1 MNRFTDKTVIVTG
14 AASGIGLA
22 TAKRFAEEG
31 ARLVLI
37 DKADGLDDAAAEFA
51 ADRTLAIK
59 ADVSDPEQVKNAVK
73 QAVDRFGGVDVL
85 FNNAGVAEMGE
96 PEELTDEQ
104 WHKVINT
111 DVHGVYYMAR
121 ACLPH
126 LKESRGAII
135 NTSSCSGTGGDW
147 GMLPYNTAK
156 GAVTNFTHAL
166 ALDLGDKGVRVNA
179 VNPSLTR
186 SALAEPIINND
197 PLYEKFKERIP
208 LGRFADPSEVAAV
221 VAFLASDDASFV
233 HGANIPVDGGLTASN
248 GQPPIGRM
256 M

>member
-1 MNRFTDKTVIVTG
+1 MVTG

-22 TAKRFAEEG
+22 TAKRFAQEG
-31 ARLVLI
+31 ANLVLV
-37 DKADGLDDAAAEFA
+37 DLDDALSESTAEFDDA
-51 ADRTLAIK
+51 RTLVVK
-59 ADVSDPEQVKNAVK
+59 TDVSDPEQVSNAVS
-73 QAVDRFGGVDVL
+73 QAVDRFGAIDVL

-96 PEELTDEQ
+96 PEDLTDEQ

-126 LKESRGAII
+126 LKESRGSII

-186 SALAEPIINND
+186 SALAEPIIDND

-208 LGRFADPSEVAAV
+208 MGRHADPSEVASV

-248 GQPPIGRM
+248 GQPPVGRM

>member
-1 MNRFTDKTVIVTG
+1 MARFTDKTVLITG

-22 TAKRFAEEG
+22 TAERFAQEG
-31 ARLVLI
+31 ANLVLI
-37 DKADGLDDAAAEFA
+37 DLADGLEEAAGEF
-51 ADRTLAIK
+51 DPERTLTVR
-59 ADVSDPEQVKNAVK
+59 ADVTDPDQVAGAVK
-73 QAVDRFGGVDVL
+73 QGVERFGGLDVL

-96 PEELTDEQ
+96 PEELTDAQ
-104 WHKVINT
+104 WRKVIDT
-111 DVHGVYYMAR
+111 DVNGVYFVAR

-126 LKESRGAII
+126 LKESGGSII

-186 SALAEPIINND
+186 SQLAGPIIDNA

-208 LGRFADPSEVAAV
+208 MGRHAEPEEVAAV
-221 VAFLASDDASFV
+221 VTFLASDDASFV

>member
-1 MNRFTDKTVIVTG
+1 MNRFADKTVIVTG

-31 ARLVLI
+31 AKLVLI
-37 DKADGLDDAAAEFA
+37 DKADELDDAAARFDG
-51 ADRTLAIK
+51 DRTLAVK
-59 ADVSDPEQVKNAVK
+59 ADVSDPDQVRDAVK

-121 ACLPH
+121 ACIPH
-126 LKESRGAII
+126 LKESRGSII

-186 SALAEPIINND
+186 SALAEPIIDND

-208 LGRFADPSEVAAV
+208 LGRYADPEEVAAV

-248 GQPPIGRM
+248 GQPPIGSM

>member
-1 MNRFTDKTVIVTG
+1 MTRFTDKTVFITG
-14 AASGIGLA
+14 AASGVGLA
-22 TAKRFAEEG
+22 TAHRFADEG
-31 ARLVLI
+31 ANLVLV
-37 DKADGLDDAAAEFA
+37 DMADGLEDAAERF
-51 ADRTLAIK
+51 DPRRTLAVN
-59 ADVSDPEQVKNAVK
+59 ADVSDPDQVADAVD
-73 QAVDRFGGVDVL
+73 QAVARFGGLDVL

-96 PEELTDEQ
+96 PEELTHDQ
-104 WHKVINT
+104 WRKVIDT
-111 DVHGVYYMAR
+111 DVHGVYFVAR

-126 LKESRGAII
+126 LKKSRGAII

-156 GAVTNFTHAL
+156 GAVTNFTRAL

-186 SALAEPIINND
+186 SALAGPIIDNG

-208 LGRFADPSEVAAV
+208 MGRHAEPEEVAAV

>member
-1 MNRFTDKTVIVTG
+1 M
-14 AASGIGLA
+14 
-22 TAKRFAEEG
+22 
-31 ARLVLI
+31 LV
-37 DKADGLDDAAAEFA
+37 DLDDALSESTAEFDDA
-51 ADRTLAIK
+51 RTLVVK
-59 ADVSDPEQVKNAVK
+59 TDVSDPEQVSNAVS
-73 QAVDRFGGVDVL
+73 QAVDRFGAIDVL

-96 PEELTDEQ
+96 PEDLTDEQ

-126 LKESRGAII
+126 LKESRGSII

-186 SALAEPIINND
+186 SALAEPIIDND

-208 LGRFADPSEVAAV
+208 MGRHADPSEVASV

-248 GQPPIGRM
+248 GQPPVGRM